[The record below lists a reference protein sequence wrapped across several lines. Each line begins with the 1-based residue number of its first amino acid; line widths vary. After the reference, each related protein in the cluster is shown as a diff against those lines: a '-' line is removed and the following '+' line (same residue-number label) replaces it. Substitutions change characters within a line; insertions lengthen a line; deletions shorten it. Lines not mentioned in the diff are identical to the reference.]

1 MASNT
6 PTRGAERGG
15 KTPGCSG
22 AGGMTFFAAGVTMR
36 GCVGEVAAWGRG
48 RGSQGRGRGRV
59 RVERFLPLFKRGSR
73 GE

>member
-22 AGGMTFFAAGVTMR
+22 AGGMTFFAAR
-36 GCVGEVAAWGRG
+36 CHDAWVRGRG
-48 RGSQGRGRGRV
+48 RGVG
-59 RVERFLPLFKRGSR
+59 EGSR
-73 GE
+73 KPRAWQGSRKG

>member
-22 AGGMTFFAAGVTMR
+22 VGGMTFFAAR
-36 GCVGEVAAWGRG
+36 CHDAWVRGRG
-48 RGSQGRGRGRV
+48 RGVGGGV
-59 RVERFLPLFKRGSR
+59 AEAKGVAGVA
-73 GE
+73 